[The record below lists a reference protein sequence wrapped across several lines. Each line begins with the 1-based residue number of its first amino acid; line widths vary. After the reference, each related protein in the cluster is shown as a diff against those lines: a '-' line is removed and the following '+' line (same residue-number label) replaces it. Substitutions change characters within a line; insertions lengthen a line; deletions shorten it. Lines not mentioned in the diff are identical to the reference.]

1 MSQPVTLHRRT
12 ATTLSTVTTRHGE
25 AHDVEQV
32 EAMHARCSETS
43 LYRRFHAP
51 LPRVS
56 TRQVRQM
63 VSPTDGW
70 SLVAECEGRVIGFAC
85 AAPVST
91 YEVEVGLLVED
102 AHQHK
107 GLGTRMLHEVARETA
122 ERGYRTLQLLT
133 QAENDRVLATVQKAG
148 LIGRVSWNDDLL
160 CVSMPVHRLVPSEL
174 PRPA

>member
-1 MSQPVTLHRRT
+1 
-12 ATTLSTVTTRHGE
+12 
-25 AHDVEQV
+25 
-32 EAMHARCSETS
+32 
-43 LYRRFHAP
+43 
-51 LPRVS
+51 
-56 TRQVRQM
+56 M

-70 SLVAECEGRVIGFAC
+70 SLVAECAGQVIGFAC
-85 AAPVST
+85 AAPVSA

-122 ERGYRTLQLLT
+122 GRGYQTLQLLT
-133 QAENDRVLATVQKAG
+133 QPENDRVLATVQKAG

>member
-1 MSQPVTLHRRT
+1 MSLSVTLHRRT

-85 AAPVST
+85 AAAVST